1 MRINRSRLAMTAGI
15 LAATFGAS
23 SMPTYADDTQWSGFV
38 EQVTH
43 YRDEVG
49 LSKARS
55 GFQLEGLKFIG
66 DVGPF
71 TDVSTNTIIRVSYDH
86 VYDMNSDQFG
96 RNAGSTLD
104 NPAMVNSNGLLY
116 AGLGLQPNAD
126 GNFAVPINGPGI
138 GPAGGLSVG
147 SFAVINILGPQV
159 DALSGGDGTG
169 SAFPYG
175 LVLGANT
182 FVDSYANNPN
192 IGLVALGDYL
202 HPHGNG
208 VSFGVPVRPC
218 DIDSRGCLPGFM
230 DADLKELK
238 MPEIYGGRLDWLR
251 EFYVDATLEMSDD
264 DQVSFR
270 LGKQQVIW
278 GRTDLFRV
286 LDIINPVDYSRNN
299 IYDELEDI
307 RIPMWMLKTDFRFG
321 PTGGFDDL
329 NAQIVWNF
337 DKFRPNS
344 LGQAGTPYEILGAG
358 SFFRGMKNLWDNGGT
373 VANFAPLDLTG
384 ATMHV
389 DASGNPVGPAL
400 LATNFGPGVIGIRDV
415 HLPEWSLSN
424 TQLGLKLEGV
434 SGDFTWSVNAMTYR
448 SQLPSLRGYEV
459 EAINPFVGTTGPVG
473 VAPQTYTHL
482 IAFDVHFPR
491 INMLGGSF
499 DYYSQDIDTVF
510 RVEAA
515 YSQGEEFANTM
526 RKELYS
532 ENDVFRFVLGM
543 DKNVFIRSINES
555 RAFLL
560 SGQIFGQHIVDHE
573 LEMSTLGGM
582 GVPGFGEVGMPDW
595 ETNFI
600 GTFLIKGWWMNDRV
614 SPQFI
619 IAHDFKAGATVI
631 EPSVDFLLSD
641 KWQVIVKANIKSGGS
656 EEMFNDCRTC
666 NPFGPFTTGIPPMPE
681 HGNGTVSGPAGIY
694 GFEPLGRFRSGPIGM
709 AEKEDEIQLTVR
721 YRF

>member
-1 MRINRSRLAMTAGI
+1 MHKKRSSLAVAAI
-15 LAATFGAS
+15 LASAVSGLQS
-23 SMPTYADDTQWSGFV
+23 LPTYADETQWAGFA

-43 YRDEVG
+43 YRRDVG
-49 LSKARS
+49 LTKARS
-55 GFQLEGLKFIG
+55 GVQLEGLKFIG

-71 TDVSTNTIIRVSYDH
+71 TDVSTNTILRVSYDH
-86 VYDMNSDQFG
+86 VYDLNSDKFG
-96 RNAGSTLD
+96 RFAGSTAD
-104 NPAMVNSNGLLY
+104 NPATVNSNGLLY
-116 AGLGLQPNAD
+116 AGLGLTAGPD

-147 SFAVINILGPQV
+147 SFAVMNILGPQV

-169 SAFPYG
+169 SAFPYQV
-175 LVLGANT
+175 VLAGNT
-182 FVDSYANNPN
+182 FVDSYINNPN

-218 DIDSRGCLPGFM
+218 DTDSRGCLAGYM
-230 DADLKELK
+230 DAGLNELK
-238 MPEIYGGRLDWLR
+238 MPELYNGRMDWLR
-251 EFYVDATLEMSDD
+251 EFYVDATMELDDD

-270 LGKQQVIW
+270 LGKQQVVW

-286 LDIINPVDYSRNN
+286 LDVINPVDYSRNN

-321 PTGGFDDL
+321 PTAGFDDL

-337 DKFRPNS
+337 DEFRPNN

-389 DASGNPVGPAL
+389 DANGNPVGPAL
-400 LATNFGPGVIGIRDV
+400 LAINFGAGVIGIRDV

-434 SGDFTWSVNAMTYR
+434 SGDLTWSVNAMTYR
-448 SQLPSLRGYEV
+448 SQLPSIRAGKV
-459 EAINPFVGTTGPVG
+459 AVTNPFTGEALPN
-473 VAPQTYTHL
+473 ATHL
-482 IAFDVHFPR
+482 IAFDMHFPR
-491 INMLGGSF
+491 LNMVGGSF

-515 YSQGEEFANTM
+515 YSMGEEFANTL
-526 RKELYS
+526 KEELYS

-543 DKNVFIRSINES
+543 DKNVFIRPLNEN

-560 SGQIFGQHIVDHE
+560 SGQLFGQHIMDHQ
-573 LEMSTLGGM
+573 LQQSTLGGM
-582 GVPGFGEVGMPDW
+582 GVPGFDEVGMPDW

-619 IAHDFKAGATVI
+619 VAHDFKAGATVI
-631 EPSVDFLLSD
+631 EPSVDILLND
-641 KWQVIVKANIKSGGS
+641 NWQIIMKANIKYGG
-656 EEMFNDCRTC
+656 EYETFNDCRTC

-681 HGNGTVSGPAGIY
+681 HGAGLTSGAAGIY
-694 GFEPLGRFRSGPIGM
+694 GYEPMGRFRSGPIGM
-709 AEKEDEIQLTVR
+709 ASKEDEIQLTVR
-721 YRF
+721 FRF